1 MSRPRG
7 EGHYNSKLD
16 SEDVRLIRSAVDH
29 RRELLRDARLLS
41 DIELAKKFGVSRSCI
56 SRIAQG
62 VMWRHLL

>member
-41 DIELAKKFGVSRSCI
+41 DRELAKKFGVSRSCI